1 MGEPRDEYQRT
12 LAFAE
17 IALGQIRALSQPASP
32 RNYEIWYN
40 YATGYNSALNSAVN
54 QVIEQKGSLGEADLE
69 HIYNT
74 YISTNRVGEQID
86 TVGARVLD
94 EIKQVLEMIDAA
106 SGSATSYSEDLA
118 DASAKLA
125 GAYDG
130 DTLRAVIER
139 LMDGARAMEMNNKK
153 LDASLSASKQ
163 EIEQL
168 QHNLAVVRSES
179 LTDPLT
185 SLSNRKSFD
194 LSLAHA
200 IVTAKQRNEPLSLI
214 MADVDHFKQFNDK
227 FGHLTGDQV
236 LRLVAVAMKHNVKG
250 QDIVARYGGEEFV
263 IALPDTTLRSAA
275 AVADHIRRA
284 VMAKELMKRSS
295 GERLGRVTIS
305 VGIAQLHGSETAQS
319 LIERADAC
327 LYAAKRQGRQSYCLR
342 KRSGGHDH
350 RAGVG
355 PGRVAE
361 SGRKVPDEGAEG
373 QRATAPETSV
383 AGSIWTDSPQ
393 PQAAVWFGLLNTNC
407 AASFSTL

>member
-1 MGEPRDEYQRT
+1 MFATVRLARGNGIACDRRQLMGEPRDEHQRT

-17 IALGQIRALSQPASP
+17 IALGQIRALAQPASP

-40 YATGYNSALNSAVN
+40 YATGYNSALNRAIN
-54 QVIEQKGSLGEADLE
+54 QTIEQKGSLGEADLD

-74 YISTNRVGEQID
+74 YISTTRVDEEID

-130 DTLRAVIER
+130 ETLRAVIER
-139 LMDGARAMEMNNKK
+139 LMEGARAMERSNKK
-153 LDASLSASKQ
+153 LETSLSASKQ

-168 QHNLAVVRSES
+168 QQNLAVVRTES

-185 SLSNRKSFD
+185 SLSNRKFFD
-194 LSLAHA
+194 ASLVKA
-200 IVTAKQRNEPLSLI
+200 IAAAKERKEPLSLM

-236 LRLVAVAMKHNVKG
+236 LRLVAAAMKQNVNG
-250 QDIVARYGGEEFV
+250 QDVAARYGGEEFV
-263 IALPDTTLRSAA
+263 IALPKTDLRSAA
-275 AVADHIRRA
+275 AIAEQIRRA

-295 GERLGRVTIS
+295 GQRLGRVTIS
-305 VGIAQLHGSETAQS
+305 AGIAFLQPGDTAQS

-327 LYAAKRQGRQSYCLR
+327 LYAAKHQGRN
-342 KRSGGHDH
+342 
-350 RAGVG
+350 
-355 PGRVAE
+355 RVVCEGDPEANPAAT
-361 SGRKVPDEGAEG
+361 KVA
-373 QRATAPETSV
+373 
-383 AGSIWTDSPQ
+383 
-393 PQAAVWFGLLNTNC
+393 
-407 AASFSTL
+407 

>member
-1 MGEPRDEYQRT
+1 MGDPRDEYQHT

-17 IALGQIRALSQPASP
+17 IALGQIRALAQPASP

-40 YATGYNSALNSAVN
+40 YATGYNPALNRAVN
-54 QVIEQKGSLGEADLE
+54 QTIEQKKSLSEADLG
-69 HIYNT
+69 HIYDT
-74 YISTNRVGEQID
+74 YISTTRVGDQID

-125 GAYDG
+125 SAYDG

-139 LMDGARAMEMNNKK
+139 LMEGARAMESNNKK
-153 LDASLSASKQ
+153 LEASLSVSKQ

-168 QHNLAVVRSES
+168 QQNLAVVRSES

-185 SLSNRKSFD
+185 SLSNRKAFD
-194 LSLAHA
+194 ASLAKA
-200 IVTAKQRNEPLSLI
+200 IAAAKESKEPLSLM

-236 LRLVAVAMKHNVKG
+236 LRLVADAMKQNLKS
-250 QDIVARYGGEEFV
+250 QDVAARYGGEEFV
-263 IALPDTTLRSAA
+263 IALTKTELKSAA
-275 AVADHIRRA
+275 TVAEQIRRA

-295 GERLGRVTIS
+295 GQRLGRVTIS
-305 VGIAQLHGSETAQS
+305 AGIAFLRGGDTAQS

-327 LYAAKRQGRQSYCLR
+327 LYAAKRQGRNRVVSE
-342 KRSGGHDH
+342 SDT
-350 RAGVG
+350 ATTVNAS
-355 PGRVAE
+355 PSARVA
-361 SGRKVPDEGAEG
+361 
-373 QRATAPETSV
+373 
-383 AGSIWTDSPQ
+383 
-393 PQAAVWFGLLNTNC
+393 
-407 AASFSTL
+407 

>member
-1 MGEPRDEYQRT
+1 MGEPRDEHQRT

-17 IALGQIRALSQPASP
+17 IALGQIRALAQPASP

-40 YATGYNSALNSAVN
+40 YATGYNPALNRAIN
-54 QVIEQKGSLGEADLE
+54 ETIQQKGGLSDADLDQ
-69 HIYNT
+69 IYNVH
-74 YISTNRVGEQID
+74 ISTSRVGDQID

-130 DTLRAVIER
+130 ETLRAVIER
-139 LMDGARAMEMNNKK
+139 LMDGARAMELNNKK
-153 LDASLSASKQ
+153 LEASLSASKQ

-168 QHNLAVVRSES
+168 QQNLAVVRSES

-194 LSLAHA
+194 SSLVKA
-200 IVTAKQRNEPLSLI
+200 IAAAKERNEPLSLM

-236 LRLVAVAMKHNVKG
+236 LRLVATAMKQNVKG
-250 QDIVARYGGEEFV
+250 QDIAARYGGEEFV
-263 IALPDTTLRSAA
+263 IALPKTELRSAA
-275 AVADHIRRA
+275 TVAEQIRRA

-295 GERLGRVTIS
+295 GQRLGRVTIS
-305 VGIAQLHGSETAQS
+305 TGIAFLRPGDTVQT

-327 LYAAKRQGRQSYCLR
+327 LYAAKRLGRNRVICEGDPDATAVASP
-342 KRSGGHDH
+342 S
-350 RAGVG
+350 A
-355 PGRVAE
+355 RVA
-361 SGRKVPDEGAEG
+361 
-373 QRATAPETSV
+373 
-383 AGSIWTDSPQ
+383 
-393 PQAAVWFGLLNTNC
+393 
-407 AASFSTL
+407 

>member
-17 IALGQIRALSQPASP
+17 IALGQIRALAQPALP

-40 YATGYNSALNSAVN
+40 YATGYNPALNRAIN
-54 QVIEQKGSLGEADLE
+54 RTLEQKGRLSEADLE
-69 HIYNT
+69 QIYNAHV
-74 YISTNRVGEQID
+74 SSSRMGEQID

-125 GAYDG
+125 GAYDRE
-130 DTLRAVIER
+130 TLRAVIER
-139 LMDGARAMEMNNKK
+139 LMEGAHAMEMNNKK
-153 LDASLSASKQ
+153 LEASLSASKQ

-168 QHNLAVVRSES
+168 QQNLALVRSES

-185 SLSNRKSFD
+185 TLSNRKSFD
-194 LSLAHA
+194 SSLAKA
-200 IVTAKQRNEPLSLI
+200 ILSAREKNEPLSLM

-236 LRLVAVAMKHNVKG
+236 LRLVAGAMKQNVKG
-250 QDIVARYGGEEFV
+250 QDIAARYGGEEFV
-263 IALPDTTLRSAA
+263 IALPVTTLRSAA
-275 AVADHIRRA
+275 TVADQIRRA

-305 VGIAQLHGSETAQS
+305 AGIAILRAGDTAQS
-319 LIERADAC
+319 LMERADNC
-327 LYAAKRQGRQSYCLR
+327 LYAAKRRGRNCVICE
-342 KRSGGHDH
+342 GDPETE
-350 RAGVG
+350 A
-355 PGRVAE
+355 PADADTARVA
-361 SGRKVPDEGAEG
+361 
-373 QRATAPETSV
+373 
-383 AGSIWTDSPQ
+383 
-393 PQAAVWFGLLNTNC
+393 
-407 AASFSTL
+407 